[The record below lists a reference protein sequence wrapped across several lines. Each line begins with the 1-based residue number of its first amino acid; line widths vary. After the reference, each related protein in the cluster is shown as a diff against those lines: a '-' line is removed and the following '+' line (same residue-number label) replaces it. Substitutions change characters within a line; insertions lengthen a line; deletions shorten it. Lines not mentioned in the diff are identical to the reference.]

1 MNGKQFINDIEDLVE
16 VKLKPV
22 ERIQSVR
29 RILDKLFRDLTKKYP
44 VVMTTLQP
52 RMAYYCQQERID
64 KATTELLNELRIFSN
79 KVVHNE
85 ISDPTENNEK
95 LCVKI
100 LSEFVSTAFKTELTE
115 EIKKF
120 YQDEKNFSPL
130 LRRKAR
136 KYEEIS
142 ELHGFIKRFSKQ
154 IVKDRF
160 DKEFIDMF
168 IESDDLGEI
177 SIRLTKT
184 DEEDLIIETVNTAW
198 EYAEIIITDVLYQA
212 EFGHYYSTPKTLLI
226 LEPNF
231 IIDVKQ
237 IAECHEFIGAGK
249 WDTDPSTYQ
258 RKKFDEPIINESITK
273 GYLL

>member
-160 DKEFIDMF
+160 FREFFCKLMI
-168 IESDDLGEI
+168 L
-177 SIRLTKT
+177 
-184 DEEDLIIETVNTAW
+184 LIICYNLVAMF
-198 EYAEIIITDVLYQA
+198 L
-212 EFGHYYSTPKTLLI
+212 
-226 LEPNF
+226 
-231 IIDVKQ
+231 
-237 IAECHEFIGAGK
+237 
-249 WDTDPSTYQ
+249 
-258 RKKFDEPIINESITK
+258 
-273 GYLL
+273 